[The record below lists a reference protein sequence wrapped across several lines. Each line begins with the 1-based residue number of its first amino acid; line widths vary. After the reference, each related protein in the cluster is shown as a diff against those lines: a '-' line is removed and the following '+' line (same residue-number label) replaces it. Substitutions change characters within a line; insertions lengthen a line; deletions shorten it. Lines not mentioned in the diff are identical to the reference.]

1 MSSLAFSD
9 FNKEP
14 NHTNIIQQKKRESL
28 RHNKTAKRK
37 EKQSNPKLE
46 AMMKRIHEGE
56 GVDDDDDVDN
66 DMNNYQPLAPPKSGV
81 MEHMDRMNN
90 RQPIDDESID
100 HDMDHDMNGRIE
112 SQYEQS
118 QQLQHPPPQLQR
130 SSMNS
135 QQSQEAFTT
144 LPSEYAKQYY
154 QQYIPYYNQ
163 GSDDR
168 SPSGANKD
176 ELLSKL
182 NQIIYLLEEQQEEK
196 TDNVM
201 EELILYS
208 FLGIFIIFIVD
219 SFARAGKYVR

>member
-1 MSSLAFSD
+1 MSLAFSD
-9 FNKEP
+9 FNEEP
-14 NHTNIIQQKKRESL
+14 NNTNIIQQKKREGM
-28 RHNKTAKRK
+28 RHNKTAKNRK
-37 EKQSNPKLE
+37 DKMPPNPKLQE
-46 AMMKRIHEGE
+46 MMKVIHEGE
-56 GVDDDDDVDN
+56 DDDDNIDA
-66 DMNNYQPLAPPKSGV
+66 NNYQPMSPPKSGV
-81 MEHMDRMNN
+81 MDHMDRMNN
-90 RQPIDDESID
+90 GENVDDD
-100 HDMDHDMNGRIE
+100 NMDHDMNARIE
-112 SQYEQS
+112 SQS
-118 QQLQHPPPQLQR
+118 QQSHQLQYPPPQQPQ
-130 SSMNS
+130 SGQKS
-135 QQSQEAFTT
+135 QQSQEAFTQ

-176 ELLSKL
+176 ELLTKL

>member
-1 MSSLAFSD
+1 MSLAFSD
-9 FNKEP
+9 FNEEP
-14 NHTNIIQQKKRESL
+14 SHTNIIQQKKREGMK
-28 RHNKTAKRK
+28 HNKTAKRK
-37 EKQSNPKLE
+37 DKMPPNPKLQE
-46 AMMKRIHEGE
+46 MMKLIHEGE
-56 GVDDDDDVDN
+56 DDDNTDA
-66 DMNNYQPLAPPKSGV
+66 NNYQPLSPPKSAG

-90 RQPIDDESID
+90 GGIDDD
-100 HDMDHDMNGRIE
+100 NMDHDMNHRIE
-112 SQYEQS
+112 SQYEESQNLQQPQLRRQSS
-118 QQLQHPPPQLQR
+118 QQQ
-130 SSMNS
+130 NGTN
-135 QQSQEAFTT
+135 QEAFTQ

-163 GSDDR
+163 SSDDR
-168 SPSGANKD
+168 TPSGANKD

-208 FLGIFIIFIVD
+208 FLGIFIIFVVD

>member
-9 FNKEP
+9 FNEES
-14 NHTNIIQQKKRESL
+14 NHTNIIQQKKREGM
-28 RHNKTAKRK
+28 RHNKTVKRK
-37 EKQSNPKLE
+37 DKLPTNPKLQE
-46 AMMKRIHEGE
+46 MMKVIHEGE
-56 GVDDDDDVDN
+56 DDDNVDA
-66 DMNNYQPLAPPKSGV
+66 NNYQPLAPPKSAV
-81 MEHMDRMNN
+81 MDRMNN
-90 RQPIDDESID
+90 HDNIHDDNMG
-100 HDMDHDMNGRIE
+100 HDMTHRIE
-112 SQYEQS
+112 SQYEESQNLQQPQLSRQSS
-118 QQLQHPPPQLQR
+118 QQD
-130 SSMNS
+130 NNGNG
-135 QQSQEAFTT
+135 QEAFTQ

>member
-9 FNKEP
+9 FNEEP
-14 NHTNIIQQKKRESL
+14 NHTNIIQQKKREGV

-56 GVDDDDDVDN
+56 GDGDDEDET
-66 DMNNYQPLAPPKSGV
+66 DMNNYQPLAPPKSGS
-81 MEHMDRMNN
+81 MEHMDLMNN
-90 RQPIDDESID
+90 RQHVDDD
-100 HDMDHDMNGRIE
+100 NMDHDMNDRIE

-118 QQLQHPPPQLQR
+118 QQLQHPPPQRQQSR
-130 SSMNS
+130 QNS
-135 QQSQEAFTT
+135 QQSQEAFTQ

-154 QQYIPYYNQ
+154 QQYVPYYNQ

-168 SPSGANKD
+168 TPSGANKD

>member
-9 FNKEP
+9 FNDESS
-14 NHTNIIQQKKRESL
+14 HTNNIQQKKREGM

-37 EKQSNPKLE
+37 DKMAPNPKLQE
-46 AMMKRIHEGE
+46 MMKVIHEGE
-56 GVDDDDDVDN
+56 DDDIDDA
-66 DMNNYQPLAPPKSGV
+66 NNYQPLSRPKSAV
-81 MEHMDRMNN
+81 MDHMDRMNN
-90 RQPIDDESID
+90 GELVDDEN
-100 HDMDHDMNGRIE
+100 MDHDMNHRIE

-118 QQLQHPPPQLQR
+118 KQLQQPQ
-130 SSMNS
+130 SDGNN
-135 QQSQEAFTT
+135 QEAFTQ

-182 NQIIYLLEEQQEEK
+182 NQIIYLLEEQHEEK

-208 FLGIFIIFIVD
+208 FLGIFIIFVVD